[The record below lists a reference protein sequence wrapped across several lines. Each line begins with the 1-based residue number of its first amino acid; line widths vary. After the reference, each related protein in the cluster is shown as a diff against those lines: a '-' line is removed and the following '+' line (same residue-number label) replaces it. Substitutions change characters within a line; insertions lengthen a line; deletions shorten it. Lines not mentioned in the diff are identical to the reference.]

1 MPRAAIA
8 LGSNLD
14 DRKKN
19 LDEAARLLQTL
30 GEVVAV
36 SSWIE
41 TDPVGYIDQP
51 KFLNGVA
58 ILETDLLPWDL
69 MQALLNTEHLMGRD
83 RSHSIPSGPRL
94 IDMDILLY
102 DEQIVNKKDLT
113 IPHPELANR
122 SFVLEPLSE
131 IAGDWV
137 EPKSGYTVRELL
149 ENLLAK
155 LEEVS

>member
-19 LDEAARLLQTL
+19 LDEAARLLQTV
-30 GEVVAV
+30 GEVTNI

-41 TDPVGYIDQP
+41 TDPVGYTDQP

-58 ILETDLLPWDL
+58 ILETELKPWDL
-69 MQALLNTEHLMGRD
+69 MQALLNIEHLMGRD
-83 RSHSIPSGPRL
+83 RSGGIPKGPRL

-102 DEQIVNKKDLT
+102 DGEIVQKHDLT

-122 SFVLEPLSE
+122 AFVLEPLAQV
-131 IAGDWV
+131 AGDWV
-137 EPKSGYTVRELL
+137 EPKSGSTVRQLL
-149 ENLLAK
+149 EK
-155 LEEVS
+155 LTANIEAAS